1 MTIEREMLRWKFTEV
16 SSLLN
21 VHNRRFRTADWF
33 YTMAGVMG
41 SRELLPIDIDSI
53 IESLR
58 KMRIRND
65 GNYGAFEPMKM
76 LFKVIERGTVL
87 SQML

>member
-1 MTIEREMLRWKFTEV
+1 
-16 SSLLN
+16 
-21 VHNRRFRTADWF
+21 
-33 YTMAGVMG
+33 MAGVMG

-87 SQML
+87 

>member
-1 MTIEREMLRWKFTEV
+1 
-16 SSLLN
+16 
-21 VHNRRFRTADWF
+21 
-33 YTMAGVMG
+33 MAGVMG

-53 IESLR
+53 IESLH

-65 GNYGAFEPMKM
+65 GKYGAFEPMKM

-87 SQML
+87 